1 MRSGHSF
8 PPLRA
13 GLVMYLTRN
22 LTPEASGALQA
33 DQSVTIHGSGT
44 VDKKINKKYSKP
56 TQSFKLKIS
65 LAILTVRI
73 G

>member
-22 LTPEASGALQA
+22 LTPEASGELQL

-44 VDKKINKKYSKP
+44 VNKYLFY
-56 TQSFKLKIS
+56 T
-65 LAILTVRI
+65 
-73 G
+73 

>member
-22 LTPEASGALQA
+22 LTPEASGALQL

-44 VDKKINKKYSKP
+44 EIQIRNYTLCIKILLIQKN
-56 TQSFKLKIS
+56 
-65 LAILTVRI
+65 ILYFTIIVH
-73 G
+73 

>member
-1 MRSGHSF
+1 MISMLSSSVVD
-8 PPLRA
+8 LRFETQYCQTKDYQIR

-44 VDKKINKKYSKP
+44 VDEK
-56 TQSFKLKIS
+56 
-65 LAILTVRI
+65 
-73 G
+73 

>member
-22 LTPEASGALQA
+22 LTPEASGALQL
-33 DQSVTIHGSGT
+33 DQSVTIQGSGT
-44 VDKKINKKYSKP
+44 EIQIRNYTLCIKILLIQKN
-56 TQSFKLKIS
+56 
-65 LAILTVRI
+65 ILYFTIIVH
-73 G
+73 